1 MKGVGADGHDTG
13 SILAEKD
20 TGCWRFRTGL
30 LFILLFTST
39 LCSAQ
44 FLAPSDTL
52 NKGRVWLVSGI
63 GLGGYAIGMAGLNAL
78 WYADFPREGFHFYN
92 DNDQWLQMDKAGH
105 AISAYQV
112 TRYSYEALRWA
123 GVEEKKSIWLGAGYS
138 FLWLTT
144 VEVLDGFSAEW
155 GFSTGDMVANVA
167 GSALFVAQ
175 QLRWKEQRIALKF
188 SYSPSEF
195 AQYRPDVLGST
206 GLERVLKDYNG
217 QTAWLS
223 VNMSRFGKRDD
234 AKLPWLSVAL
244 GYGANGMLGGS
255 SNPAFDNSGELLP
268 HFDRYR
274 QFYLSLDVDLSRI
287 KTNSHVLKTLFS
299 VVGFIKVPAPALE
312 FSQGNVTWHWIHF

>member
-1 MKGVGADGHDTG
+1 
-13 SILAEKD
+13 
-20 TGCWRFRTGL
+20 
-30 LFILLFTST
+30 
-39 LCSAQ
+39 
-44 FLAPSDTL
+44 
-52 NKGRVWLVSGI
+52 
-63 GLGGYAIGMAGLNAL
+63 
-78 WYADFPREGFHFYN
+78 
-92 DNDQWLQMDKAGH
+92 MDKAGH

-112 TRYSYEALRWA
+112 TRYGYEALRWA

-188 SYSPSEF
+188 SYSPSDY

-206 GLERVLKDYNG
+206 GIERVLKDYNG

-223 VNMSRFGKRDD
+223 LNLSSFGKRE
-234 AKLPWLSVAL
+234 ASKLPWLNVAF
-244 GYGANGMLGGS
+244 GYGANGMTGGS
-255 SNPAFDNSGELLP
+255 YNPAFDDMGDLMP

-274 QFYLSLDVDLSRI
+274 QYYLSLDVDLSKI
-287 KTNSHVLKTLFS
+287 KTKSHALKTLFS
-299 VVGFIKVPAPALE
+299 VVGFIKVPAPAIE